1 MTQGWSLYL
10 FVALGG
16 AVGASLRFGVY
27 QLVLNLLGK
36 GFPYATLVVNIVG
49 SFVMG
54 WLYGLIQQGQI
65 EIELYRTLIGVGL
78 LGAFTT
84 FSTFSL
90 DTLLLLQQGEIMK
103 AILNVLLNV
112 TLCIIAAAIGLYLM
126 TNK

>member
-1 MTQGWSLYL
+1 M
-10 FVALGG
+10 
-16 AVGASLRFGVY
+16 
-27 QLVLNLLGK
+27 GK

-49 SFVMG
+49 SLIMG

-65 EIELYRTLIGVGL
+65 EVEFYRTLIGVGL

-90 DTLLLLQQGEIMK
+90 DTLLLFQQGDILK
-103 AILNVLLNV
+103 AVLNILMNVV
-112 TLCIIAAAIGLYLM
+112 LCLAAAAFGLYVL

>member
-1 MTQGWSLYL
+1 MAQSWSMYL
-10 FVALGG
+10 LVALGG

-65 EIELYRTLIGVGL
+65 EVEFYRTLIGVGL

-90 DTLLLLQQGEIMK
+90 DTLLLIQAGDIAK
-103 AILNVLLNV
+103 AILNVLMNV
-112 TLCIIAAAIGLYLM
+112 TLCIVAAALGLYMM